1 MLLAIDVG
9 NTNITLGLYEG
20 ENRLGAWRL
29 ATVHNRMP
37 DEYGLQLLGLLS
49 HARHTVQEIEGTV
62 LASVVPPLTG
72 AFVQACREYLSQ
84 EPLVVDAGVKTGLS
98 VRYEDPKHALGAD
111 RVADAVAVNQL
122 YGTPACVV
130 DFGTATTFDALS
142 RNGEYLGG
150 AIAPGIDVAAESL
163 FMRTAKLPRV
173 ELTRPPGVIGRNTVN
188 AIQSGL
194 IFGYVGLVEGMV
206 ARFKQELGDDTR
218 VIGTGGLLSLI
229 AAETSVIQ
237 HLAPWLTLDGLR
249 LIWGMNR

>member
-84 EPLVVDAGVKTGLS
+84 EPLGLEPGGKTGL
-98 VRYEDPKHALGAD
+98 
-111 RVADAVAVNQL
+111 
-122 YGTPACVV
+122 
-130 DFGTATTFDALS
+130 
-142 RNGEYLGG
+142 GG
-150 AIAPGIDVAAESL
+150 PNENPNHPSA
-163 FMRTAKLPRV
+163 
-173 ELTRPPGVIGRNTVN
+173 
-188 AIQSGL
+188 
-194 IFGYVGLVEGMV
+194 
-206 ARFKQELGDDTR
+206 
-218 VIGTGGLLSLI
+218 
-229 AAETSVIQ
+229 
-237 HLAPWLTLDGLR
+237 
-249 LIWGMNR
+249 